1 MRRVL
6 SAMSDLLN
14 DILAYIAT
22 PSGFIVFITAITL
35 AYGGIWFLFLFEGK
49 PPSKKVSA
57 KAEGEREKEPEE
69 APKSTREKQPAP
81 SG

>member
-1 MRRVL
+1 
-6 SAMSDLLN
+6 MSDTLN

-22 PSGFIVFITAITL
+22 PSGFIVFIAVMTM

-49 PPSKKVSA
+49 PPSKKSPA
-57 KAEGEREKEPEE
+57 KGEGEKVEE
-69 APKSTREKQPAP
+69 ETPKSRKEKQPVP